1 MKGRVDSQPLA
12 EMCERPSL
20 KGWLGP
26 EISPCFG
33 NLCAVKETF
42 FTVEFRLSE
51 CEVVNKLLHYNFL
64 RNVLTPDYLP
74 T

>member
-1 MKGRVDSQPLA
+1 MKARVHSQLMA
-12 EMCERPSL
+12 EVWKRPSL

-26 EISPCFG
+26 RISPCFG
-33 NLCAVKETF
+33 KPWAVKETF

-51 CEVVNKLLHYNFL
+51 CEVVNKLSYYGFL
-64 RNVLTPDYLP
+64 GNVLTH